1 MTAETH
7 KENTQ
12 KQKALIIAVVFLLGI
27 FANFVLSV
35 VQGIKTGAW
44 QQLARAS
51 ILLLFGLMTLHAIK
65 LIKEE
70 QVEHG
75 LWFIINGYLL
85 TVLGT
90 AALIGGL
97 GLLLGPIAVF
107 LVMVIAVSA
116 MPPNRIGKALSHSL
130 VAATIVIGFNYINIP
145 FRLPASPELSSFI
158 PISAATVTL
167 LASLLFVQMSF
178 KNYYMRGKMIVALLT
193 SSILTILIFASFFF
207 FSGSYAALKTQIIE
221 NQQKQLSRHVNKL
234 KQAVTAAHVDILFLS
249 QAANVTQYVKTVSN
263 TTDQEEINTALEQL
277 KAELLAFART
287 HPDYAQI
294 RFLDA
299 SGQEIVRIDTDRLGR
314 SIAFNKDQLQ
324 DKSDRYYFKES
335 ISLPKGEIYMSPLDL
350 NVENGQIQIPHTPMV
365 RLATPVIRDGKTYG
379 EIIINIYAENF
390 LAPLGETEPYAFL
403 IDEDG
408 YYLYHPDESKRW
420 GRDLG
425 TNVNIVNDL
434 PELAAEIF
442 TNTSGYFQTEEQLF
456 TYNAVTIPG
465 EPSPRWYMVNYH
477 AADQAFASLIKIGN
491 LSIWIIVATLL
502 LIAGIA
508 IVISQ
513 TITQPLSKLTE
524 TVQEISAG
532 NLDVRADTQ
541 SKDEIGILA
550 NAFNDMT
557 TQLHNMIETLEAR
570 VAERTLE
577 LKQHTSYLETSA
589 KVSHAIAT
597 IMDADEI
604 IVESVHLIQRNFD
617 FYYVGLFLVDAKNE
631 WAVLQAGSGE
641 AGKTM
646 LKQNHRIK
654 IGEGMIGWCVAN
666 AKARIALDVG
676 EDAVRF
682 ENPLLPETRSE
693 GALPLRSR
701 GRVIG
706 ALTVQSSRPAAF
718 TPEIITAL
726 QTMADQIA
734 VALDNA
740 ELFAKSEAALKATQ
754 RAYGELSQE
763 DWFALLQ
770 TKTIP
775 KYVSD
780 SPDRVRAIKEENPET
795 EHLQNEATLLDE
807 GLTALIPI
815 KIRGH
820 VLGGVKLHKE
830 NGKWTKGQ
838 LDLAKSLAEQV
849 SVALESARLFDQSQ
863 RRAAKERV
871 IGEVSAKMRENLS
884 VEKVM
889 QIAAEELHKAL
900 GGIET
905 KIWLDTEQ
913 TVIKKENK
921 NG

>member
-1 MTAETH
+1 
-7 KENTQ
+7 
-12 KQKALIIAVVFLLGI
+12 
-27 FANFVLSV
+27 
-35 VQGIKTGAW
+35 
-44 QQLARAS
+44 
-51 ILLLFGLMTLHAIK
+51 
-65 LIKEE
+65 
-70 QVEHG
+70 
-75 LWFIINGYLL
+75 
-85 TVLGT
+85 
-90 AALIGGL
+90 
-97 GLLLGPIAVF
+97 
-107 LVMVIAVSA
+107 
-116 MPPNRIGKALSHSL
+116 
-130 VAATIVIGFNYINIP
+130 
-145 FRLPASPELSSFI
+145 
-158 PISAATVTL
+158 
-167 LASLLFVQMSF
+167 
-178 KNYYMRGKMIVALLT
+178 
-193 SSILTILIFASFFF
+193 
-207 FSGSYAALKTQIIE
+207 
-221 NQQKQLSRHVNKL
+221 
-234 KQAVTAAHVDILFLS
+234 
-249 QAANVTQYVKTVSN
+249 
-263 TTDQEEINTALEQL
+263 
-277 KAELLAFART
+277 
-287 HPDYAQI
+287 
-294 RFLDA
+294 
-299 SGQEIVRIDTDRLGR
+299 
-314 SIAFNKDQLQ
+314 
-324 DKSDRYYFKES
+324 
-335 ISLPKGEIYMSPLDL
+335 
-350 NVENGQIQIPHTPMV
+350 
-365 RLATPVIRDGKTYG
+365 
-379 EIIINIYAENF
+379 
-390 LAPLGETEPYAFL
+390 
-403 IDEDG
+403 
-408 YYLYHPDESKRW
+408 
-420 GRDLG
+420 
-425 TNVNIVNDL
+425 
-434 PELAAEIF
+434 
-442 TNTSGYFQTEEQLF
+442 
-456 TYNAVTIPG
+456 
-465 EPSPRWYMVNYH
+465 
-477 AADQAFASLIKIGN
+477 
-491 LSIWIIVATLL
+491 
-502 LIAGIA
+502 
-508 IVISQ
+508 
-513 TITQPLSKLTE
+513 
-524 TVQEISAG
+524 
-532 NLDVRADTQ
+532 
-541 SKDEIGILA
+541 
-550 NAFNDMT
+550 
-557 TQLHNMIETLEAR
+557 
-570 VAERTLE
+570 
-577 LKQHTSYLETSA
+577 
-589 KVSHAIAT
+589 
-597 IMDADEI
+597 MDADEI

-830 NGKWTKGQ
+830 NGKWTNGQ
-838 LDLAKSLAEQV
+838 QDLAKSLAEQV

-871 IGEVSAKMRENLS
+871 IGEVSAKMREHLS